1 MQGIERLG
9 FGRLCGLLTAALGAM
24 VLTGWAFG
32 LEPLKSIMPG
42 SVQMKANTALG
53 LLVSGVALA
62 CLDAGVTPR
71 WRSVAR
77 AAAAT
82 VALLGLATLA
92 EHLFGWHLGID
103 ELLFADPH
111 GPFAAIPGR
120 MSPYAAIAL
129 ALAGATLLALDTAAL
144 RRQARSMAW
153 LVATQGLLGLLLAVW
168 QVDVPPVERF
178 PAPMAAGTAGAL
190 LLLGVGLVAAL
201 RRRATGSPA
210 PSPSPTSITLKVGAV
225 FVASLLVLLTTTGLA
240 YRVTAD
246 VEEAGNDLARVN
258 DGLPVLARL
267 QAAMSRAEA
276 TQRLYLLSGDARDR
290 DELWRAIDGARHE
303 IVSLTRLAA
312 GGDAVRLG
320 ATQRLGR
327 LAEEYLAVQALA
339 TTAGDGRGSGTE
351 EARRA
356 LQQGGQLS
364 EALRLEIAAVEAVDT
379 LQRQQM
385 QQRLVRERRRFLVLM
400 LLALGTMFA
409 LSVPLLLSVRREMLA
424 RTAAD
429 ERLRRVN
436 SELERR
442 VEERT
447 AELRAGEQRIR
458 LATEATGVGLWEWDL
473 ATNTERWDEQNFRI
487 HGIEPTPD
495 RELTYDEWRGAVLP
509 EDLPQQEAILH
520 DTVAQ
525 LGRRTRRFRIRRRSD
540 GEVRL
545 IESVGTVV
553 RADAQG
559 RAQWMVGTNVDITER
574 ERDAQALSQSLAM
587 YRATLDHMLE
597 GCQVIGFDWV
607 YRFVNAEAA
616 RHGRKTPEALVGHT
630 IQEAFPGV
638 ERTAVF
644 ALMRGC
650 MAERAI
656 GHMETEYFFDDGS
669 SAWFEVSV
677 LPSPEG
683 IVVFSSD
690 ISVRKRAAEQAR
702 HNQAELE
709 RRVAERTAE
718 LSQAREAADAAN
730 RAKSAFLAAMS
741 HEIRTPMNGVIGMV
755 DLLAR
760 TPLADDQADAL
771 ATIRSSAFSLLGI
784 IDDVL
789 DFSKIEAGRL
799 ELEHAPLA
807 LPELVESVCASLLPV
822 ARGRGV
828 DVDLFTDPALPPQV
842 WGDETRLRQ
851 VVTNVL
857 GNAIKF
863 SAGRS
868 ERRGRVTVRA
878 ELALE
883 PSPRLVLRV
892 TDNGIGMTPETLDR
906 IFASFTQAE
915 ASTTRRFGGSGL
927 GLVICKRLVAM
938 MGGSIAADSRL
949 GAGSAFTV
957 TLPLDPVAGAV
968 APPGPDLAGLEGIV
982 VGSGQLVDDLASY
995 LHHAGVRVQ
1004 RAANVEA
1011 AARAAAGLE
1020 QSVVIHTSRR
1030 LTPDGD
1036 ALRQAFAATR
1046 GTRHLRLVRNAT
1058 RTAATQDEPTT
1069 IERNGLRCGV
1079 FLRAVSVV
1087 TGRSSPEV
1095 FHDSGT
1101 LESDVAPTAAP
1112 SVAEAREQGRLILI
1126 AEDDAV
1132 NRKVILRQLA
1142 MLGHAAEV
1150 AEHGEE
1156 ALQLWRGGGYALLL
1170 TDLHMPEM
1178 DGYTLAEA
1186 IRREEEARRTPRAA
1200 RLPIVALT
1208 ANALR
1213 GEAQRAFAA
1222 GIDEHLTKPLQ
1233 LPQLQAALAR
1243 WMAADAAD
1251 SMVGDLTDF
1260 APISHA
1266 AATLDIAVLE
1276 SLVGSDRDVVH
1287 EFLEA
1292 FRAAARSAAAEMKVA
1307 AAQGD
1312 TARIGAVAHRLKSSS
1327 RSVGALALGD
1337 LCAELEN
1344 ACASGTRGSFA
1355 DRLAKFEHAVTEVER
1370 RITMYFQAA

>member
-9 FGRLCGLLTAALGAM
+9 FGRLCGLLTAVLGAT
-24 VLTGWAFG
+24 VFIGWAFG
-32 LEPLKSIMPG
+32 LDALKSIVPG
-42 SVQMKANTALG
+42 SVQMKANAALG
-53 LLVSGVALA
+53 LLVSGVALV
-62 CLDAGVTPR
+62 CLESGVAPR
-71 WRSVAR
+71 WRLVAR

-82 VALLGLATLA
+82 VAVLGLASLA
-92 EHLFGWHLGID
+92 QHLFGWDLGID
-103 ELLFADPH
+103 ERLIADPH

-129 ALAGATLLALDTAAL
+129 ALAGATLAALDTAAL

-153 LVATQGLLGLLLAVW
+153 LVATLGLLGLLLAIW
-168 QVDVPPVERF
+168 QIDVPPVERF
-178 PAPMAAGTAGAL
+178 PAPMAADAAGAL
-190 LLLGVGLVAAL
+190 LLLGAGLVAAL
-201 RRRATGSPA
+201 RRRATGGPA
-210 PSPSPTSITLKVGAV
+210 ASLPPTSITLKVGAV
-225 FVASLLVLLTTTGLA
+225 FAASLLVLLTTTGLA

-246 VEEAGNDLARVN
+246 VEEAGNALARVN

-267 QAAMSRAEA
+267 QAAISRTEA

-290 DELWRAIDGARHE
+290 DEHRRAIDRARQE
-303 IVSLTRLAA
+303 TASLTRLAA
-312 GGDAVRLG
+312 GGDAARLG

-339 TTAGDGRGSGTE
+339 TTGDSGRGSGTE
-351 EARRA
+351 GARRA
-356 LQQGGQLS
+356 LQQGSQLS
-364 EALRLEIAAVEAVDT
+364 EALRLEIAAIEAVDT
-379 LQRQQM
+379 SLRQQM
-385 QQRLVRERRRFLVLM
+385 QQRLIRERRRFLALM

-409 LSVPLLLSVRREMLA
+409 LSVPLLLGVRREMLA

-429 ERLRRVN
+429 EQLRRVN

-495 RELTYDEWRGAVLP
+495 RVLTYDEWRGAVLP
-509 EDLPQQEAILH
+509 EDLPQQEAILR
-520 DTVAQ
+520 DTMAEF
-525 LGRRTRRFRIRRRSD
+525 GRRKRRFRIRRRSD

-574 ERDAQALSQSLAM
+574 ERDAQALSQSMAM

-616 RHGRKTPEALVGHT
+616 RHGRKAPEALVGRS
-630 IQEAFPGV
+630 ILEVFPGV

-644 ALMRGC
+644 ALMQRC
-650 MAERAI
+650 MTERTI
-656 GHMETEYFFDDGS
+656 GHTETEYFLDDGS

-690 ISVRKRAAEQAR
+690 ISARMRAAEQAR
-702 HNQAELE
+702 QSQVELE

-755 DLLAR
+755 DVLGR
-760 TPLADDQADAL
+760 TPLAEDQADAL

-799 ELEHAPLA
+799 ELERAPLP
-807 LPELVESVCASLLPV
+807 LPELIESVCASLLPV
-822 ARGRGV
+822 ARGRDV

-842 WGDETRLRQ
+842 FGDATRLRQ

-863 SAGRS
+863 SAGRN
-868 ERRGRVTVRA
+868 ERRGRVAVRA
-878 ELALE
+878 ELAQE
-883 PSPRLVLRV
+883 PSLRLVLRV
-892 TDNGIGMTPETLDR
+892 TDNGIGMTPETMDR

-927 GLVICKRLVAM
+927 GLAICKHLVAM

-949 GAGSAFTV
+949 GAGSVFTV
-957 TLPLDPVAGAV
+957 TLPLEPVAGAV
-968 APPGPDLAGLEGIV
+968 APPRPDLVGLDSIV

-995 LHHAGVRVQ
+995 LQHAGVRVH
-1004 RAANVEA
+1004 RAATIEA
-1011 AARAAAGLE
+1011 AAHAAAGLE

-1030 LTPDGD
+1030 LTPDSD
-1036 ALRQAFAATR
+1036 ALRQTFAGAR
-1046 GTRHLRLVRNAT
+1046 GTRHLRLVRNAR
-1058 RTAATQDEPTT
+1058 RTAVAEDEPTT
-1069 IERNGLRCGV
+1069 VERNGLRCGV
-1079 FLRAVSVV
+1079 FLRAVSAVM
-1087 TGRSSPEV
+1087 GRSSPEV

-1150 AEHGEE
+1150 AENGQE
-1156 ALQLWRGGGYALLL
+1156 ALQLWRGGRYALLL

-1178 DGYTLAEA
+1178 DGYTLAET

-1208 ANALR
+1208 ANAMR

-1233 LPQLQAALAR
+1233 LPHLRAALAR
-1243 WMAADAAD
+1243 WMATEAAD
-1251 SMVGDLTDF
+1251 SMVGELTDF
-1260 APISHA
+1260 APVSFA
-1266 AATLDIAVLE
+1266 AATLDVAVLE
-1276 SLVGSDRDVVH
+1276 SLVGSDRGVVR
-1287 EFLEA
+1287 ELLEA
-1292 FRAAARSAAAEMKVA
+1292 FRAAARGAAADVKAA

-1312 TARIGAVAHRLKSSS
+1312 MARIGAVAHRLKSSS

-1344 ACASGTRGSFA
+1344 ACAAGTRGSLG
-1355 DRLAKFEHAVTEVER
+1355 DMLIKFEHAVAEVEHR
-1370 RITMYFQAA
+1370 LTMYLQAA